1 MRSSLSWESAEVCR
15 DKCCTEAARV
25 ADSGAPRC
33 ATGYLPG
40 MMLPH
45 IKFFA
50 AMSLL
55 YITLGVAWAGAY
67 ARHWKE
73 VFTLQHA
80 ISAIVALGMMEMS
93 TWWVVSLL
101 FALGQPCIAP
111 ENAQCTT
118 HVVPIPTHCACAPQ
132 HGCARLLGSACVPY
146 NSALQQTC
154 ATLNVC
160 NAAPQVL

>member
-1 MRSSLSWESAEVCR
+1 
-15 DKCCTEAARV
+15 
-25 ADSGAPRC
+25 
-33 ATGYLPG
+33 

-55 YITLGVAWAGAY
+55 YISLGVAWAGGY

-93 TWWVVSLL
+93 TW
-101 FALGQPCIAP
+101 
-111 ENAQCTT
+111 
-118 HVVPIPTHCACAPQ
+118 
-132 HGCARLLGSACVPY
+132 
-146 NSALQQTC
+146 
-154 ATLNVC
+154 
-160 NAAPQVL
+160 